1 MPAARGRDRLCRRL
15 RVPHLRGSSACLSA
29 WPCRGAGAGAI
40 PTPTPPPSKKPP
52 YTAVCVDDCVHSYRP
67 NVVRRL
73 ALRGWPWPCH
83 HLACVRHPPI
93 TVVSQ
98 RMAARIHMLLAASAK
113 PPGASI
119 LHPAP
124 PLPPSTLSPRPPFRA
139 TKATPKAETSGAS
152 SPVHA
157 PLRCRP
163 EQRDCPSS
171 SRPPSR
177 PRPLAL
183 AARRRGLLSAT
194 ACLAAQRP
202 ASLAA
207 HGSHEKRG
215 KQSAQRTQRIEP
227 RACSDVGLQQNV
239 MESGASTV

>member
-1 MPAARGRDRLCRRL
+1 MAVAVPPPCLRAPSSHHRCVSANGCTYPHAAGCVRKTTRRVDSASGAAPAARS
-15 RVPHLRGSSACLSA
+15 P
-29 WPCRGAGAGAI
+29 
-40 PTPTPPPSKKPP
+40 
-52 YTAVCVDDCVHSYRP
+52 
-67 NVVRRL
+67 L
-73 ALRGWPWPCH
+73 A
-83 HLACVRHPPI
+83 
-93 TVVSQ
+93 
-98 RMAARIHMLLAASAK
+98 
-113 PPGASI
+113 
-119 LHPAP
+119 
-124 PLPPSTLSPRPPFRA
+124 PSTLSPRPPFRA

-171 SRPPSR
+171 SRSPSR